1 MDAGQTDSDG
11 LTCQVFKPCIAV
23 PSAASYTSHPRLHT
37 PIPLAAL
44 KPFDPPHASIH
55 RCSSAPPRGCL
66 CLCQQGVGR
75 SMDSRL
81 MLDNK
86 HISHFCMNAVCY
98 QSSCPGCQV
107 TSTNVLD
114 LGGLHA
120 LFSQTPVP
128 DPSTACT
135 QGRAGYIRS
144 GAEICVSCPFCPSSA
159 MQFFMT
165 LRNLPP

>member
-1 MDAGQTDSDG
+1 MLAKTDSDG

-75 SMDSRL
+75 
-81 MLDNK
+81 K
-86 HISHFCMNAVCY
+86 HGLSANVGQQAHFLFLHECFSKHEVMCAISP
-98 QSSCPGCQV
+98 SCPGCQV

-120 LFSQTPVP
+120 TVFSNASSRPIYSMHARPRWLCSFWSRNLCVLPFLPPPVP
-128 DPSTACT
+128 C
-135 QGRAGYIRS
+135 
-144 GAEICVSCPFCPSSA
+144 SSS
-159 MQFFMT
+159 
-165 LRNLPP
+165 